1 MSCKISNNVGLKKRI
16 AKYPLPT
23 LAPDTKLSSIRY
35 YAIIMT
41 LCFEMCKFHFE
52 TIYLKKA
59 LRIFFGKKNICFTY
73 KINTISNR
81 IVYLTFTTLPYIQQ
95 AKSGCAR
102 S

>member
-52 TIYLKKA
+52 TIHFFKKA
-59 LRIFFGKKNICFTY
+59 LRIFLEKK
-73 KINTISNR
+73 
-81 IVYLTFTTLPYIQQ
+81 YLLHLQN
-95 AKSGCAR
+95 K
-102 S
+102 